1 MEHNTDTICIPF
13 IVSLVY
19 GSHYSDNEQTRGPF
33 HKSLYERFLLYKFVE
48 LVLNYRSNEFV
59 ALTNLCEM
67 GPSPYGR
74 TPQLCSPL
82 TAMLN
87 RPTTHPKKTGLY
99 TWNPPNTNIFEQH
112 ISLSIKRDQKNNIK
126 TTKKK
131 SFFDFSKGSLEPSF
145 SRQLDLSGFPSKV
158 KFQIGI
164 TN

>member
-1 MEHNTDTICIPF
+1 MIQIVQDDMIFRVKNSGLLNT
-13 IVSLVY
+13 IVVDVQY
-19 GSHYSDNEQTRGPF
+19 IKKIIIN
-33 HKSLYERFLLYKFVE
+33 LL
-48 LVLNYRSNEFV
+48 S
-59 ALTNLCEM
+59 
-67 GPSPYGR
+67 GR

-87 RPTTHPKKTGLY
+87 RPTTHPKKTDLY
-99 TWNPPNTNIFEQH
+99 TWYPPNTIYIFEQH
-112 ISLSIKRDQKNNIK
+112 ILLSIKRDQKNNIK

-158 KFQIGI
+158 KVQIGL